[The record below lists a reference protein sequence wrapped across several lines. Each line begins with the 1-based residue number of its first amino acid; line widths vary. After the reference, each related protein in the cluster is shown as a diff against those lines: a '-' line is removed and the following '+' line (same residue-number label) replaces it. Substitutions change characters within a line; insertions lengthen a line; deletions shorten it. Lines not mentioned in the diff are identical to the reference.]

1 MSSSQIHCDYE
12 LLSRIN
18 CSRDNWE
25 VGICEF
31 FCRNPMFPFWCHN
44 LWKCVNAGSKHNNKS
59 IDVGSLR

>member
-31 FCRNPMFPFWCHN
+31 FCRSPMFPV
-44 LWKCVNAGSKHNNKS
+44 LVSQL
-59 IDVGSLR
+59 VEMRQRRQ